1 LAFKLTIF
9 IFGGIIIESKEM
21 KKKFLKDKMRYDKD
35 QTGIITEEMVK
46 KVNRIFKKEK
56 RSVSARP
63 SLDGKER
70 VKIIGDVRY
79 HRKFYSTHLDNKRD
93 IIVWLPPSY
102 KEELKRN
109 YPVLYMHD
117 GQNIMDPKTSYA
129 GMDWCVDE
137 TLTKLISQKKIQ
149 EIIVVG
155 IYNTKERLE
164 EYSDT
169 EKGRGYIK
177 FIIKELKPF
186 IDSGYRTLNS
196 RENTAVMGSSMG
208 GLISF
213 LITWNHPEVFSKAGC
228 MSSAFY
234 YHDDKPIKMV
244 KDYGGP
250 KKNIKIYID
259 HGEDG
264 LIRGQKMFCT
274 LNAKGYIIGTD
285 VDYYYAPGAEH
296 NEKAWADRLERPLLF
311 FFKK

>member
-1 LAFKLTIF
+1 LAFKQTIF

-21 KKKFLKDKMRYDKD
+21 NKMILKDKMHYDKD

-46 KVNRIFKKEK
+46 KVNRIFKKK
-56 RSVSARP
+56 RS
-63 SLDGKER
+63 DR

-79 HRKFYSTHLDNKRD
+79 HRKIYFTHLDNKRD

-102 KEELKRN
+102 KEDLKRS

-129 GMDWCVDE
+129 GMDWRVDE
-137 TLTKLISQKKIQ
+137 ILTKLISHKKIQ

-155 IYNTKERLE
+155 IYNTKERLG

-169 EKGRGYIK
+169 EKGHRYVK
-177 FIIKELKPF
+177 FIVEELKPF
-186 IDSGYRTLNS
+186 IDSEYRTLTG

-213 LITWNHPEVFSKAGC
+213 LMAWNHPEVFSKAGC

-234 YHDDKPIKMV
+234 YQDDKAIKMV
-244 KDYGGP
+244 KDYSGP

-264 LIRGQKMFCT
+264 RVYGQKMFCA
-274 LNAKGYIIGTD
+274 LNAQGYLIGND
-285 VDYYYAPGAEH
+285 IDYYYSPGAEH